1 MNFIFLNIN
10 KDNVWPDE
18 NGNFNNPIIY
28 SYIFNKLFFVSAI
41 VISFFIAIKN
51 IINLNKFEKYKI
63 EIYYLSI
70 IVLNLLPHLA
80 AWATAKHL
88 VAIQLVSLIYLFLK
102 TKFFFRSL

>member
-1 MNFIFLNIN
+1 MET
-10 KDNVWPDE
+10 DD
-18 NGNFNNPIIY
+18 IIDL
-28 SYIFNKLFFVSAI
+28 S
-41 VISFFIAIKN
+41 SFKKGIEI
-51 IINLNKFEKYKI
+51 LSKYKI

-102 TKFFFRSL
+102 AKYFIASLL